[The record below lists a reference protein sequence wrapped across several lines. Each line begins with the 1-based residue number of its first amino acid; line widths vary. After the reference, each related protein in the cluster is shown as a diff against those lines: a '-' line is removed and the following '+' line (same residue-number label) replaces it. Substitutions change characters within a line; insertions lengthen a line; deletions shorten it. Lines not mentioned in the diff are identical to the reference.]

1 MLRWPEGLD
10 AQRFLYQYWQ
20 KAPLFLPQ
28 ALPDLVS
35 PLDPDELAGLAC
47 DPDIES
53 RIVIENSDPPW
64 SLENGPF
71 EPERFARLP
80 QTGWSLLV
88 QDLDKHLPDT
98 ALLRDGFR
106 FLPDWRFDDLMA
118 SYAPPG
124 GSVGP
129 HVDAYDVFL
138 IQGRGRRRWQVD
150 PSPRSNRR
158 VPGSRLDL
166 LADFRAIHEWV
177 AEPGDVLY
185 LPPGAAHHG
194 VALDD
199 CITWSVGFRSPLAAD
214 VMSALADTAP
224 ARAVRYADS
233 DLVPEEAADGL
244 IDDRAV
250 ARFRRLIEDAVL
262 YEPGCLRETLGCLL
276 TEPKSWLHP
285 SAPETP
291 VREPALRAHLAAGGG
306 LSKHPMSL
314 TARSRRERGWTLFAN
329 GRALQ
334 VDPSLE
340 SVVKALCA
348 ETGWPGEEVSEWL
361 DQPGGSGLILDLL
374 ADGTLEL
381 SEL

>member
-71 EPERFARLP
+71 EPKRFARLP

-88 QDLDKHLPDT
+88 QDVDKHVPDT
-98 ALLRDGFR
+98 TRLREGFR

-138 IQGRGRRRWQVD
+138 IQGLGRRRWQVD

-158 VPGSRLDL
+158 VPGTRLDL
-166 LADFRAIHEWV
+166 LADFHAIHEWV

-185 LPPGAAHHG
+185 LPP
-194 VALDD
+194 ALPTMVWRWTTASPGRWVSEARLPLMSFRPWR
-199 CITWSVGFRSPLAAD
+199 IPRLPGRSATPIPTWSPKRRP
-214 VMSALADTAP
+214 TA
-224 ARAVRYADS
+224 
-233 DLVPEEAADGL
+233 
-244 IDDRAV
+244 
-250 ARFRRLIEDAVL
+250 
-262 YEPGCLRETLGCLL
+262 
-276 TEPKSWLHP
+276 
-285 SAPETP
+285 
-291 VREPALRAHLAAGGG
+291 
-306 LSKHPMSL
+306 
-314 TARSRRERGWTLFAN
+314 
-329 GRALQ
+329 
-334 VDPSLE
+334 
-340 SVVKALCA
+340 
-348 ETGWPGEEVSEWL
+348 
-361 DQPGGSGLILDLL
+361 
-374 ADGTLEL
+374 
-381 SEL
+381 